1 MDNLNII
8 SIMKRVMTNSSLM
21 SGKSTKAIL
30 FFIACLAIY
39 SCSSENVE
47 SLFDNDISNISS
59 NVPVSFDVNLDDN
72 QCQKAKE
79 GYLAFSG
86 KSMNGEEAMIPLQL
100 KDTCANSEVTIVT
113 VITGDVSELN
123 GFQIIDDKTSSS
135 PLMRTFKDPDSD
147 QIIIKENK
155 QTVLQYNY
163 ETVYEEEVIRLAN
176 AKPED
181 FTRSEQDTFVTTA
194 KYA

>member
-1 MDNLNII
+1 
-8 SIMKRVMTNSSLM
+8 
-21 SGKSTKAIL
+21 
-30 FFIACLAIY
+30 
-39 SCSSENVE
+39 
-47 SLFDNDISNISS
+47 
-59 NVPVSFDVNLDDN
+59 
-72 QCQKAKE
+72 
-79 GYLAFSG
+79 
-86 KSMNGEEAMIPLQL
+86 MNGEEAMIPLQL

-194 KYA
+194 KYAVPRSNYIHPLYGLEGEMLTRDWPEGAHPHHRGIFWAWPEVEYGSE